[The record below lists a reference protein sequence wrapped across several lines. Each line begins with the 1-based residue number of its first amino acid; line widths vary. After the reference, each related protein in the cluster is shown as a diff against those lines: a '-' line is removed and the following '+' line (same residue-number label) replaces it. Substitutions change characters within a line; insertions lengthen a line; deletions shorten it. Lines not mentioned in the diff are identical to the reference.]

1 MKCTGSRVRRSGGPF
16 LFLLA
21 FGAIL
26 ITPSASNAQ
35 DSLGGAECRIVGN
48 MSVLF
53 KPGTT
58 ELEKQAAILKL
69 SSNSDFEPGDR
80 WVTTHG
86 GNTGG
91 WGNPASISYSYVP
104 DGTFVPNSG
113 LGSGPSSLFARMN
126 AQFGGNTALWQSKFD
141 ASFNRWD
148 ALTGLSHTHVND
160 DGAALHSAPGVGTTR
175 GDVRIAMITMT
186 DSNVIAYN
194 FFPDIGD
201 MVMNRTFNFA
211 NPTNDYRFMRNTIM
225 HEHGHGFGL
234 EHMMSNNSIQLMEP
248 ILMTSQDGPQNDDIQ
263 GGQYTYGDWVENN
276 DNNATNSDLGNISN
290 GQEVLNLA
298 IERPAD
304 QDWFRVTVS
313 PGVAITITATPVGAI
328 YNEGPQGGSQQ
339 SRNST
344 SINNLRVSAYEP
356 NGTTLLGTSDTGAT
370 GQPEVLTNIIP
381 PSGEARIKIDVST
394 NAFDIQRY
402 RLTFNL
408 TTSGETVVPTSF
420 EMFRGIVLS
429 GGLPELQ
436 TSNNQYLAMRPGPVF
451 SNSEYPIQLI
461 ARSTTSVHT
470 PSQLRFSVESFVNTG
485 NLNRKLE
492 LFNVQT
498 QAYEQID
505 LQGASQTEGIVE
517 ILISSNAGRFVNSTT
532 GAVSAKMSWMA
543 TSTTFTYPWIAKVDH
558 IFWRLNP

>member
-1 MKCTGSRVRRSGGPF
+1 
-16 LFLLA
+16 
-21 FGAIL
+21 
-26 ITPSASNAQ
+26 
-35 DSLGGAECRIVGN
+35 

-69 SSNSDFEPGDR
+69 SSGSDFEPVDR

-86 GNTGG
+86 GNTGA

-126 AQFGGNTALWQSKFD
+126 ALFGGNTALWQSKFD
-141 ASFNRWD
+141 ASFNRWGD
-148 ALTGLSHTHVND
+148 LTGLLYTHVND
-160 DGAALHSAPGVGTTR
+160 DGAGLHGAPGVGTTR

-201 MVMNRTFNFA
+201 MVMNRSFNFA
-211 NPTNDYRFMRNTIM
+211 NPLNDYRFMRNTIM

-234 EHMMSNNSIQLMEP
+234 DHMMSNNSAQLMEP
-248 ILMTSQDGPQNDDIQ
+248 ILQTSIDGPQNDDIQ
-263 GGQYTYGDWVENN
+263 GGQYTYGDWLENN
-276 DNNATNSDLGNISN
+276 DNNAGRTDLGNISN

-298 IERPAD
+298 VERPSD
-304 QDWFRVTVS
+304 QDWLKVNVS
-313 PGVAITITATPVGAI
+313 AGVAITITATPVGAL
-328 YNEGPQGGSQQ
+328 YNEGPQGGGQQ
-339 SRNST
+339 PRDSRA
-344 SINNLRVSAYEP
+344 INNLRISAYEP
-356 NGTTLLGTSDTGAT
+356 DGTTLLGTSDTGAT
-370 GQPEVLTNIIP
+370 GQPEVLANIV
-381 PSGEARIKIDVST
+381 PSNGEARIKIDVST
-394 NAFDIQRY
+394 TANDIQRY

-408 TTSGETVVPTSF
+408 TASGETVVPTSF

-429 GGLPELQ
+429 GGVAELQ
-436 TSNNQYLAMRPGPVF
+436 TSNNAYLSMSPEPVF

-461 ARSTTSVHT
+461 VRSTTSIHT

-492 LFNVQT
+492 LFNVVT

-505 LQGASQTEGIVE
+505 LQGASQT
-517 ILISSNAGRFVNSTT
+517 
-532 GAVSAKMSWMA
+532 
-543 TSTTFTYPWIAKVDH
+543 
-558 IFWRLNP
+558 